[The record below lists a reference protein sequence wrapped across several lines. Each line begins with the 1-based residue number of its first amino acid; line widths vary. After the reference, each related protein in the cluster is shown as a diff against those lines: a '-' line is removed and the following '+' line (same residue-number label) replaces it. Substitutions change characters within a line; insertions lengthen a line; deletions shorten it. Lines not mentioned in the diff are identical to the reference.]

1 MNANTF
7 LADILSGPM
16 CGKVVGDNSFR
27 RYKTA
32 FRTTM
37 QMYGIADINTTEILY
52 EIGRAGPSAE
62 HLMRQHDSQ
71 SIGVDASYQ
80 TNSVLAEDF
89 IGYSKKY
96 SNFNATFRDS
106 NLAGI
111 AERLAKGLAASSLF
125 DEVSS
130 ETLRGGA
137 DLSVNALATYDG
149 PVNSMVSTVFIPRLV
164 TGSLAGDVF
173 TVLAN
178 CVAGEGGCI
187 ATDIVEVDAATRRP
201 ILPFID
207 EEDLPNALV
216 AALRIIGANM
226 QACGQGPLFAL
237 AVVRGIHKVVTLVG
251 HTDEGGI
258 MRDVLRCGHFS
269 IPFGGIHYGL
279 PMYGGLPELS
289 MVDDRHIAGYVDSIA
304 MVSAAL
310 VAHCDPGVT
319 VNGEWYPT
327 TYTGEHRV
335 DATAR
340 AGVHREGADD
350 MRSRNKAQ
358 LLSDLPLFFDLYCKG
373 LGTIFGISGDSS
385 LAVTFASSVSLG
397 LSTNLRHLRLASINP
412 FFWVEPTGL
421 LPPSI
426 VNSDAED
433 NGSGSLCGKGSSETR
448 GAWEDIEVVDNVD
461 TTVSCHNIGFK
472 NARNCWM
479 ILHLNNN
486 PRDGLAHIRFMQLD
500 SSAIVH
506 PGACPDTVEVRDR
519 LDAGLPIS
527 SYLWCRGQSPICAPG
542 ELINIAGS
550 AGIQARHMY
559 WDEEGRPELTHIPGS
574 DTFSNATVTITV
586 GRPRGIPAAGS
597 NTLSAGVA
605 RARTRA
611 AAELVAARRRDRI
624 NGQCV
629 RASMPVLHSAPSMRR
644 GAVAKNED
652 VRESGGGRVLVE
664 RAAVGAPEVDS
675 SDSKDDRGGVLK
687 ATTLHGVS
695 TGPTPARVGQPATG
709 LRTVPITNVT
719 GDTTDGPVSAALA
732 SPAHDETGAQRG
744 ASLS

>member
-1 MNANTF
+1 
-7 LADILSGPM
+7 
-16 CGKVVGDNSFR
+16 
-27 RYKTA
+27 
-32 FRTTM
+32 
-37 QMYGIADINTTEILY
+37 MYGIVDINSTEIMY
-52 EIGRAGPSAE
+52 EIGRANNSAVQA
-62 HLMRQHDSQ
+62 LRQHDSQ
-71 SIGVDASYQ
+71 SIGVDASYI

-111 AERLAKGLAASSLF
+111 AERLAKGLAAASLY
-125 DEVSS
+125 DDVTS

-164 TGSLAGDVF
+164 TGSLGGDVF

-178 CVAGEGGCI
+178 AVAGEGGSI

-201 ILPFID
+201 ILPYID
-207 EEDLPNALV
+207 DEDLPNAVV
-216 AALRIIGANM
+216 AALRIVGANM

-237 AVVRGIHKVVTLVG
+237 AVVRGIHKVVSVVG

-258 MRDVLRCGHFS
+258 MRDVMRCGHFS

-279 PMYGGLPELS
+279 PTYGGLPELS
-289 MVDDRHIAGYVDSIA
+289 MVDDRHIAGYVDAIA

-310 VAHCDPGVT
+310 VAHCDPGVSI
-319 VNGEWYPT
+319 NGEWFPT

-335 DATAR
+335 DSTAR
-340 AGVHREGADD
+340 AGVHKEGADD

-373 LGTIFGISGDSS
+373 LGTVFGISGDAS
-385 LAVTFASSVSLG
+385 LAVTFASTASLG
-397 LSTNLRHLRLASINP
+397 LPNNSRHLRLASINP

-426 VNSDAED
+426 VLSDAED
-433 NGSGSLCGKGSSETR
+433 NGSGSLCGKGCSETR
-448 GAWEDIEVVDNVD
+448 GAWEDIEVVDNAD
-461 TTVSCHNIGFK
+461 TTVSSHNIAFK

-479 ILHLNNN
+479 VLHLNNN
-486 PRDGLAHIRFMQLD
+486 PRDGLGNIKFMQLD

-506 PGACPDTVEVRDR
+506 PGPCAEAAEVRDR
-519 LDAGLPIS
+519 LEGTLPIS
-527 SYLWCRGQSPICAPG
+527 SYLWRRGQSPICAPG

-559 WDEEGRPELTHIPGS
+559 WDEDGRPELTHLPGS
-574 DTFSNATVTITV
+574 DTFHSATVTITV

-597 NTLSAGVA
+597 NVTQAGVA

-624 NGQCV
+624 HGQCV
-629 RASMPVLHSAPSMRR
+629 RASMPVLNAAPVLRK
-644 GAVAKNED
+644 GAAPKAED
-652 VRESGGGRVLVE
+652 VRESGGGYV
-664 RAAVGAPEVDS
+664 APEFADS
-675 SDSKDDRGGVLK
+675 SAPEADTSARKDDRGQVLS

-695 TGPTPARVGQPATG
+695 TGPVPARVGQLAAG
-709 LRTVPITNVT
+709 SRTVPVT
-719 GDTTDGPVSAALA
+719 AVAGDVTDGPVSAALA
-732 SPAHDETGAQRG
+732 SPTPGNEGAQGG
-744 ASLS
+744 ANVS